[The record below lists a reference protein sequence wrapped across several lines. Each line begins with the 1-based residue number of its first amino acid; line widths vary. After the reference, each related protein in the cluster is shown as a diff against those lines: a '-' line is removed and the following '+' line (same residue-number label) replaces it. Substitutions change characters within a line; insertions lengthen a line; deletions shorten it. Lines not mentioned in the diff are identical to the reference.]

1 MNKSFKTLFTLFLGI
16 LFFIPSFTADSA
28 NVADDLTKLN
38 NLYKEGAITKEEFSK
53 AKEILFKSESTEEKI
68 ETTKPEIKK
77 QKKEKVKKLETKEK
91 ITTVTKISE
100 DKKKEVKTRTY
111 DEDLSITFMTLE
123 EVDELG
129 SYKKITK
136 IPEGMFK
143 VSMSNKAR
151 AKKSMMKM
159 YDVFVR
165 KKNLTEKYPERLMSA
180 MGYFE
185 LFYID
190 QLYEKRKV
198 IKKFKESYPNIKK
211 STKKSMQALYSLNQA
226 RKSMREAMALTLDD
240 DTEVALE
247 RYMLMH
253 NFLAQ
258 GEKKTEKLTKN
269 EKKLKKESVKFRKHY
284 GSFKK
289 TVELKSEK
297 RIDQETFDKD
307 LEKNIKDT
315 KSALSRLSKI
325 DSKSDKLYAT
335 VATMFE
341 KSLEILDNCAAN
353 CERKDLLAVI
363 DSAEFTNA
371 VLKDAEK
378 DLIKKKYTQDMSK
391 VDVETLSDE
400 QKGILALVSMN
411 MKQQKAIKKEDL
423 QNSVLNLENH
433 NFPVDEYLD
442 KIEEE
447 GFEIKSVTMSFG
459 NVDEMERWAMKDWT
473 NSWRGDLPTEIKDS
487 AGNLIEFTEENIQDL
502 KAQLA
507 INTFNS
513 MIDISTLEIKESM
526 NENIKEIAQ
535 AIEASGG
542 FNLDAWLNQ
551 DFTIT
556 LNNYSQLVG
565 NSYGIEMN
573 DFNDLTKFANELYGT
588 DVSPEDY
595 AAQWASATVEGST
608 TSWAAMTSGVDLIN
622 QVGSFEAASIAAS
635 LGSDLQTVADTIAQA
650 ASVGVSTDLE
660 AAAAGLG
667 FDSFADAVAAYNAQ
681 YGTNYTAEEAAEALG
696 N

>member
-1 MNKSFKTLFTLFLGI
+1 MKKLLGI
-16 LFFIPSFTADSA
+16 VILGLLFCN
-28 NVADDLTKLN
+28 NVGAATIADDLTKLN

-53 AKEILFKSESTEEKI
+53 AKDILFKSESTEDKA
-68 ETTKPEIKK
+68 ETKK
-77 QKKEKVKKLETKEK
+77 SETKKEEKKEVKQSVKKKKE
-91 ITTVTKISE
+91 
-100 DKKKEVKTRTY
+100 KKEVKTRTFE
-111 DEDLSITFMTLE
+111 EDLSKTFMTLE

-129 SYKKITK
+129 AYKKITE
-136 IPEGMFK
+136 IPDGMFK
-143 VSMSNKAR
+143 TSMSAEARGQKA
-151 AKKSMMKM
+151 MMKM

-165 KKNLTEKYPERLMSA
+165 KKSLMEKYPERMMRA

-185 LFYID
+185 LFYME
-190 QLYEKRKV
+190 QLEKKKKV
-198 IKKFKESYPNIKK
+198 IAKFKKNYPNIKK
-211 STKKSMQALYSLNQA
+211 STKKNMQGLYSLNQA
-226 RKSMREAMALTLDD
+226 KKSMREAMGLTLDASP
-240 DTEVALE
+240 EQALD

-253 NFLAQ
+253 NFL
-258 GEKKTEKLTKN
+258 EKRKKNTEKLTKN
-269 EKKLKKESVKFRKHY
+269 EKKFKKESAKFKKHY

-297 RIDQETFDKD
+297 RIDQEQFDKD

-315 KSALSRLSKI
+315 KNALSRLSKI

-341 KSLEILDNCAAN
+341 KSLEILDNCSTN
-353 CERKDLLAVI
+353 CERTDLLAVI
-363 DSAEFTNA
+363 DSTVFTNA

-391 VDVETLSDE
+391 IDVETLSDE
-400 QKGILALVSMN
+400 QKGTLALVSMN
-411 MKQQKAIKKEDL
+411 MKQQKSIKKEDL

-447 GFEIKSVTMSFG
+447 GFEIESVTMSFG
-459 NVDEMERWAMKDWT
+459 NADEMERWVMKDWA
-473 NSWRGDLPTEIKDS
+473 NAWRGELPNDIKDS
-487 AGNLIEFTEENIQDL
+487 AGNLIEFTEENMVDL

-507 INTFNS
+507 INTFNN

-535 AIEASGG
+535 AIESSGG

-565 NSYGIEMN
+565 NSYGIEIN
-573 DFNDLTKFANELYGT
+573 DFKDLTKFSNEIYGT
-588 DVSPEDY
+588 NVSAEDY
-595 AAQWASATVEGST
+595 AASWKSAQYMDST
-608 TSWAAMTSGVDLIN
+608 SNWGDVTMGVDLID
-622 QVGSFEAASIAAS
+622 QVGSFEAASIAQS
-635 LGSDLQTVADTIAQA
+635 LGADLQSVADSIAQA
-650 ASVGVSTDLE
+650 ATVGISTDLE
-660 AAAAGLG
+660 AAAQGLG
-667 FDSFADAVAAYNAQ
+667 FDSFSDAVAAYNKQ
-681 YGTNYTAEEAAEALG
+681 HGTNYTDAEAREALG